1 MADGHHRVIN
11 PEGDAASAAHLTL
24 SNLTR
29 HNNEEIGE
37 EIPFTQENPML
48 NSRSASGTPK
58 SSLKKTSFRSPA
70 TPRSEKISVRSF
82 KMNMKKQDSV
92 LDDSEAASLQDG
104 LTSESDL
111 NSEADAELTRKDLE
125 DLQIQTIYSL
135 VEPVPVEV
143 NGNTTMAKML
153 FLTR

>member
-1 MADGHHRVIN
+1 M
-11 PEGDAASAAHLTL
+11 
-24 SNLTR
+24 
-29 HNNEEIGE
+29 
-37 EIPFTQENPML
+37 
-48 NSRSASGTPK
+48 
-58 SSLKKTSFRSPA
+58 
-70 TPRSEKISVRSF
+70 RSF